1 MSNKHPIVFTAGL
14 ALVALSISL
23 VSAQASAAWN
33 VRDAQTHSILNQIK
47 SDTGNI
53 NSNVGYIKTYFEN
66 TRQSGQPTYQVIS
79 NVPVPS
85 GQRLAE
91 VPEDFGLKFSCGAEY
106 KKTAAD
112 LRSQMSTG
120 FSLDESAGAAALKD
134 QQESVC
140 GAMRV
145 LANIRYNESVKLVNE
160 VLPQIK
166 ARYENQLLSALR
178 DDHGRD
184 QNNAGRNQVT
194 LQAAQFEFDMVIT
207 AHRERQLQYQQYESM
222 LSEYNSYLGR
232 RVMDG
237 GKRDLVSTLV
247 GSSVIQLAL
256 GL

>member
-1 MSNKHPIVFTAGL
+1 MSGKNLIVARCCVVLAVLSTGL
-14 ALVALSISL
+14 FP
-23 VSAQASAAWN
+23 AQTMAAWN
-33 VRDAQTHSILNQIK
+33 VRDSQTHSILNRIK
-47 SDTGNI
+47 GDTGNI
-53 NSNVGYIKTYFEN
+53 NNNVGYIKNYFEN

-79 NVPVPS
+79 NIPVPA
-85 GQRLAE
+85 GQRLVV

-106 KKTAAD
+106 TKTAAQ
-112 LRSQMSTG
+112 LRAQMSSG
-120 FSLDESAGAAALKD
+120 FTLADNAGSTALKD

-145 LANIRYNESVKLVNE
+145 LANIRYNESVKLVND

-166 ARYENQLLSALR
+166 SRYENQLLTALR
-178 DDHGRD
+178 QEQGRD

-194 LQAAQFEFDMVIT
+194 LQAAQLEFDMVIP
-207 AHRERQLQYQQYESM
+207 AHRERQLQYQQYEAM

>member
-1 MSNKHPIVFTAGL
+1 MSKKRPIAFRASL
-14 ALVALSISL
+14 ALVAVSSCVLSA
-23 VSAQASAAWN
+23 SAQAAWN
-33 VRDAQTHSILNQIK
+33 VRDTQTHTILNQIK
-47 SDTGNI
+47 SDTGSI

-66 TRQSGQPTYQVIS
+66 TRQSGEPTYQVIS

-106 KKTAAD
+106 RKTAAD
-112 LRSQMSTG
+112 LRALMSTG
-120 FSLDESAGAAALKD
+120 FSLDENAGSAVLKD

-166 ARYENQLLSALR
+166 SRYENQLLDALR
-178 DDHGRD
+178 EEKSRD

>member
-1 MSNKHPIVFTAGL
+1 MSRKNLIVARASVLFA
-14 ALVALSISL
+14 VLSTCFF
-23 VSAQASAAWN
+23 SAHAQAAWN
-33 VRDAQTHSILNQIK
+33 VRDAETHRILNRIK
-47 SDTGNI
+47 NDTGSI
-53 NSNVGYIKTYFEN
+53 DSNVGYIKRYFESA
-66 TRQSGQPTYQVIS
+66 RQSGQPTYQVIS
-79 NVPVPS
+79 NIPVAT

-106 KKTAAD
+106 TKTAAQ
-112 LRSQMSTG
+112 LRSLMTSG
-120 FSLDESAGAAALKD
+120 FTLTDNAGSAELKD

-166 ARYENQLLSALR
+166 TRYENQLLPALR
-178 DDHGRD
+178 ADQGRD

-194 LQAAQFEFDMVIT
+194 LQAAQFEFDMVIA
-207 AHRERQLQYQQYESM
+207 AHRERQQQYQQYESM
-222 LSEYNSYLGR
+222 LSEYNGYLGR

-237 GKRDLVSTLV
+237 GKRDMVSTLV

-256 GL
+256 KL